1 MRQDGLRGSIQ
12 CWSDHG
18 QVCVTSYT
26 LRMTEVV
33 AISEAKANLS
43 KLVKRAEAG
52 ETIYIGAYGKVQAV
66 LAPAPVR
73 KPIPLGVWED
83 KKADFAID
91 EADLIRPDPDIAA
104 EFEASISR
112 TQADDDR

>member
-1 MRQDGLRGSIQ
+1 MP
-12 CWSDHG
+12 
-18 QVCVTSYT
+18 
-26 LRMTEVV
+26 MAEVV
-33 AISEAKANLS
+33 GISEAKANLS

-73 KPIPLGVWED
+73 KPIPLGVWAD